1 MSETGSDASTLRA
14 MLQDARARTLAL
26 SRDLNGERLL
36 GPRLSIVNPPLWEIG
51 HVGWFQEYWCLRYQG
66 NGGLRTSMLAH
77 ADNLYDSATVPHATR
92 WDLPLPDFDATLS
105 YLQQVLGRVLE
116 RIDREGAT
124 EFLQYFAQLA
134 VFHEEMHCE
143 AFTYSRQTLGY
154 AAPATGGTCATTD
167 AGAWPGDVE
176 IAGGEFMLGAEPGT
190 GFVFDNEKWG
200 HAVGVPPF
208 CIARAPVTN
217 ADYAVFVED
226 GGYGRCEL
234 WSDNGWQWR
243 EQTGAQAPV
252 YWQKRDGEWLQRHYD
267 AMVAILP
274 HRPVIHVNWY
284 EADANCRWARRRL
297 PTEAEWE
304 FAAATTPGSA
314 GRRRRFPWGDA
325 APSSRHANLFGVAG
339 ACVDVAACGKGDS
352 GWGCRQMFGN
362 VWEWTADWFGP
373 YPGFEADPYKEYSAP
388 WFGNHK
394 VLRGGCFA
402 THPGLLRNT
411 WRNFYT
417 PDRRDVFAGFRT
429 CALVPPSGGAPA
441 SREQGSR
448 LRDAT
453 ARESGAATLSAG
465 AAFASGAT
473 SPEGA
478 RVPPSG
484 VAS

>member
-154 AAPATGGTCATTD
+154 AAPATGGTCATAD

-284 EADANCRWARRRL
+284 EADAYCRWARRRL